1 MISQTRLPKYCN
13 KCGKELLVN
22 EVYTRYD
29 IYSGEA
35 VDIVKTFSCP
45 DFVRSFLGSR
55 TNGHYNERIDV
66 VDGQVVQS

>member
-1 MISQTRLPKYCN
+1 MISQTRLPKYCD

-35 VDIVKTFSCP
+35 VDIIKTFSCP
-45 DFVRSFLGSR
+45 DFARNIVSGG
-55 TNGHYNERIDV
+55 NGHYNERIDV
-66 VDGQVVQS
+66 VDGQVAQS

>member
-22 EVYTRYD
+22 EVRTRYD

-35 VDIVKTFSCP
+35 VDIIKIFTCP
-45 DFVRSFLGSR
+45 DFARKIIRGG
-55 TNGHYNERIDV
+55 NDHYNERIDV

>member
-29 IYSGEA
+29 VYSGEA
-35 VDIVKTFSCP
+35 VDIIKTFSCP
-45 DFVRSFLGSR
+45 DFKRYFRGG
-55 TNGHYNERIDV
+55 NGHYHERIDV
-66 VDGQVVQS
+66 IDGQVTES